1 LRLVVV
7 SDTHLPRGARRLPDA
22 CLRELERADLILHA
36 GDFVTA
42 VVLDELSEFAPVE
55 GVHGNMDDPE
65 LRTRLPARRVVET
78 ERARIGMIHGA
89 GPRAGREARLAAAF
103 PGCHA
108 IVYGHTHIPQ
118 IERHGEVWILN
129 PGSPTERRRAP
140 NRALLVVEAAAT
152 TLAPKLL
159 EIP

>member
-1 LRLVVV
+1 LRLVVI

-42 VVLDELSEFAPVE
+42 AVLDELREFAPVE

-65 LRTRLPARRVVET
+65 LRTRLPPRRVIEAK
-78 ERARIGMIHGA
+78 RARIGMIHDA
-89 GPRAGREARLAAAF
+89 GPRAGREARLAASF
-103 PGCHA
+103 PGCDA
-108 IVYGHTHIPQ
+108 VAYGHTHIPQ

-140 NRALLVVEAAAT
+140 TRGLLVVEVSEGAVTPQFVA
-152 TLAPKLL
+152 
-159 EIP
+159 IP